1 MSQRLNSYFDSSQEL
16 RQLAHKVEQL
26 FSLQRHYEQAIPSSL
41 ARTSHVMQLDQ
52 QTLTLA
58 ADNGAVAAKLRQLAP
73 RLAHLLQQCGHEVT
87 AIQVKVQVALPPIP
101 HLNSPAA
108 LSTAGQKQLLASAE
122 KLPDSLLKNALQR
135 LARKNIRGKKL

>member
-16 RQLAHKVEQL
+16 RQLSHKIGQL
-26 FSLQRHYEQAIPSSL
+26 LALQRHYEQIATPSL
-41 ARTSHVMQLDQ
+41 ARASHVMQLDR

-73 RLAHLLQQCGHEVT
+73 RLAQLFQQGGHEVT
-87 AIQVKVQVALPPIP
+87 AIQVKVQVALPPIAP
-101 HLNSPAA
+101 TTSPAA
-108 LSTAGQKQLLASAE
+108 LSSTGQERLIASAE

-135 LARKNIRGKKL
+135 LARKK